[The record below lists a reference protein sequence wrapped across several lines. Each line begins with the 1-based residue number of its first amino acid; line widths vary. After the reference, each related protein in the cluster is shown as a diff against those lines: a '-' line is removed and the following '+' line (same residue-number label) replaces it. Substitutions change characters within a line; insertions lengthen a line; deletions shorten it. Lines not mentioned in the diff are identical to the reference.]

1 MIGVGNK
8 NIFQHWK
15 NQWDAIDK
23 NKHLLGA
30 YVHSDGGSSKI
41 VDDDSD
47 LDYQQFFF
55 GSGQKVT
62 VTVDMQKKAFIFKNS
77 QLNKPFQIAM
87 TDAPSSIEQL
97 KLVVGLSYDD
107 KVRIQ

>member
-15 NQWDAIDK
+15 NEWNAIDK

-41 VDDDSD
+41 VDDDDES
-47 LDYQQFFF
+47 DYQQFFF
-55 GSGQKVT
+55 GTGQKVT
-62 VTVDMQKKAFIFKNS
+62 VAVDMQKKAFIFKNS
-77 QLNKPFQIAM
+77 ELDKAFQIGM
-87 TDAPSSIEQL
+87 TDVPQTI
-97 KLVVGLSYDD
+97 
-107 KVRIQ
+107 